1 MAARQRIVRV
11 RREYNQWVANQT
23 LEDYA
28 LRFTAKA
35 ARRWSAARVA
45 NTALGAISFLAL
57 EAIGGTI
64 TVGYGFA
71 NAVPA
76 ILAVSVLIF
85 LAGLPVAAAAARSGV
100 DIDLL
105 TRGAG
110 FGYIGSTITSLIYAS
125 FTFIFFAIEAAIL
138 AAMLQACLGVP
149 PWLGYVVCAAAVIPL
164 VTHGIT
170 FISRFQLW
178 TQPAWLVLH
187 ALPFA
192 AIAWRAPDSVPAWL
206 GFRGYAAGGFAL
218 LPFGAAASVV
228 FALVTQIGEQ
238 ADFLR
243 FLPPPRRRGDPRWWA
258 ALLAAGPGWIVP
270 GALKLLAGS
279 FLATLAVHGGLS
291 LHEAVQPAAMYR
303 VAFGYVVPSP
313 GAALVLTALFVAL
326 SQLKINVTNAYAGSI
341 AWSNFFSRLTHSHPG
356 RVVWLIFNIAIALLL
371 MELGIYEAIERTLV
385 AYSAVAAAWMG
396 ALVADLVV
404 SKPLGLSPPGIEFKR
419 AHLHDINPV
428 GVGAM
433 LLGIA
438 LSLAAGAGLLGRAAQ
453 AFAPF
458 LAFGTAFAAAP
469 LIAWATRGRFYLARK
484 PRAHWAR
491 LPALTCIVCENPFE
505 PEDMAHCPAYAGPI
519 CSLCCSLDARCHDG
533 CKPASARAADQAAA
547 ALSWLL
553 PRPLRAAFG
562 GALGRAALIFVLMAT
577 VVGAILLAVY
587 AQATI
592 GAASGSTAQRA
603 LLAHALWQAFWVLLV
618 IAGVAAWLLSL
629 AVESRRVAQEETR
642 RQTGLLTGEIRAH
655 QRTDAQLQRA
665 KEAAEAANLA
675 KSRFVVGVS
684 HELRTPLNAILGYA
698 QLLERDPAIPEH
710 RRGGVR
716 IIRRSGE
723 HLAGLIEGL
732 LDISKIEAGRI
743 EICRDQV
750 RFPEFLDQLAGMFRL
765 QAEAKNITFAFERDS
780 RLPDIVH
787 TDEGRLRQILIN
799 LLSNAVKFTTRG
811 GVTFRARWRSQMAEF
826 EVEDTG
832 LGIAEADQ
840 ERVFEP
846 FQRARSVEAASIPGI
861 GLGLTITR
869 LLTRIMGGE
878 LFLTSRPGQ
887 GSLFRVK
894 LLLVEG
900 APGPVPPPV
909 EHDVAGYEGG
919 RRTVLVADDDPV
931 HRSLMQEALAPLG
944 FDVLLA
950 QDGPACLA
958 LAAAHRPD
966 LFLLDLSMPGMTGW
980 ELARRLR
987 ADGQGGAILLVSA
1000 NAGELRTG
1008 PGREEAG
1015 AGLED
1020 GAPHDGTLAKPVMFP
1035 ALLDA
1040 VGRVLSLTWTEG
1052 PATGEFPGG
1061 TSERAVQLGEAA
1073 IAELRRLGSIGYV
1086 RGIHARLDE
1095 LTREQPGAAVT
1106 LARLRGHVAE
1116 FRLDAFMSALGSPL
1130 SAAPWPE
1137 RPERND
1143 DAA

>member
-76 ILAVSVLIF
+76 ILAVSALIF
-85 LAGLPVAAAAARSGV
+85 AAGLPVAAAAARSGV

-125 FTFIFFAIEAAIL
+125 FTFIFFAIEAVIL
-138 AAMLQACLGVP
+138 AAVLQACLGVP
-149 PWLGYVVCAAAVIPL
+149 PWLGYVICAAAVIPL

-192 AIAWRAPDSVPAWL
+192 AIAWWAPDSVPAWL
-206 GFRGYAAGGFAL
+206 AFRGGAPGGFAL

-228 FALVTQIGEQ
+228 FALVTQLGEQ

-243 FLPPPRRRGDPRWWA
+243 FLPPPRSRGDPRWWT
-258 ALLAAGPGWIVP
+258 ALLLAGPGWIVP

-279 FLATLAVHGGLS
+279 FLATLAVRAGLS
-291 LHEAVQPAAMYR
+291 AHDAAQPVGMYR
-303 VAFGYVVPSP
+303 VAFAYVTASP
-313 GAALVLTALFVAL
+313 GVALVLTALFVTV
-326 SQLKINVTNAYAGSI
+326 SQLKINITNAYAGSI

-356 RVVWLIFNIAIALLL
+356 RVVWLVFNIAIALLL

-385 AYSAVAAAWMG
+385 AYSALAAAWMG

-404 SKPLGLSPPGIEFKR
+404 NKPLGFSPAGIEFKR

-438 LSLAAGAGLLGRAAQ
+438 LSLAAGAGLLGAAAQ

-458 LAFGTAFAAAP
+458 LAFGAAFATAP
-469 LIAWATRGRFYLARK
+469 VIAWATGGRFYLARK

-491 LPALTCIVCENPFE
+491 LPSLACIVCENAFE

-533 CKPASARAADQAAA
+533 CKPASARAPDQAAA

-553 PRPLRAAFG
+553 PGPLRTAFG
-562 GALGRAALIFVLMAT
+562 GALGRAALIFALMASS
-577 VVGAILLAVY
+577 VGAILLAVY
-587 AQATI
+587 AQAA
-592 GAASGSTAQRA
+592 GAAPGPSPQRA

-629 AVESRRVAQEETR
+629 AVESRRVAQEEMR
-642 RQTGLLTGEIRAH
+642 RQTGLLTGEVHAH
-655 QRTDAQLQRA
+655 RRTDAQLQRA

-743 EICRDQV
+743 DISRDRV
-750 RFPEFLDQLAGMFRL
+750 RFPEFLEQLAGMFRL
-765 QAEAKNITFAFERDS
+765 QADAKGIAFAFEPDA
-780 RLPDIVH
+780 RLPGIVH

-799 LLSNAVKFTTRG
+799 LLSNAVKFTRRG
-811 GVTFRARWRSQMAEF
+811 GVTFRVRWRSQMAEF
-826 EVEDTG
+826 EIEDTG
-832 LGIAEADQ
+832 PGIAEADQ

-846 FQRARSVEAASIPGI
+846 FQRARSAEAAAIPGI

-878 LFLTSRPGQ
+878 LVLTSDPGS

-900 APGPVPPPV
+900 APRPAEPAATQ
-909 EHDVAGYEGG
+909 EVAGYEGR
-919 RRTVLVADDDPV
+919 RRTVLVADDDAV
-931 HRSLMQEALAPLG
+931 HRDLMREALTPLG
-944 FDVLLA
+944 FAVLLA

-966 LFLLDLSMPGMTGW
+966 LFLVDLSMPGMSGW

-987 ADGQGGAILLVSA
+987 ADGQVGAILLVSA
-1000 NAGELRTG
+1000 NAGELRTE
-1008 PGREEAG
+1008 PGRCEAG
-1015 AGLED
+1015 AAED
-1020 GAPHDGTLAKPVMFP
+1020 ALHDGTLAKPVMLP

-1040 VGRVLSLTWTEG
+1040 VRRLLGLTWTEG
-1052 PATGEFPGG
+1052 LLSGAPPGREPAH
-1061 TSERAVQLGEAA
+1061 AAQLGDTAV
-1073 IAELRRLGSIGYV
+1073 AELRHLGAIGYV
-1086 RGIHARLDE
+1086 RGIQTRLDE
-1095 LTREQPGAAVT
+1095 LAREQPGASRF
-1106 LARLRGHVAE
+1106 LDRLRGHVAE
-1116 FRLDAFMSALGSPL
+1116 FRLDAFLSALETPGSAE
-1130 SAAPWPE
+1130 AAPCQE
-1137 RPERND
+1137 RD